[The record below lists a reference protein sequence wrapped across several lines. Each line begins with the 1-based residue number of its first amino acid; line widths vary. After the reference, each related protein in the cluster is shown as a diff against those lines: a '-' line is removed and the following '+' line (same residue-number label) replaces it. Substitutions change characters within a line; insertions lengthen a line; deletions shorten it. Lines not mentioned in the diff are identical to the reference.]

1 MKREYDAFWTPE
13 RLKKAE
19 EIGLTPVEVSILAS
33 IVEEETAASDEYPI
47 VAVSRKRHIHA
58 SCDV

>member
-13 RLKKAE
+13 RLKRQS

-47 VAVSRKRHIHA
+47 VCRRF
-58 SCDV
+58 CELGNYRC